1 MSVKVW
7 LSILILAISVG
18 GCAYQYRTTGAQ
30 ISSTQLINLYNEIE
44 SGGAIASSNG
54 NNGSLAATS
63 SSPTTNQGLL
73 NTDPT
78 AIAFYVGDDPSR
90 PVNSV
95 LAFDNMSVLSSNF
108 TCQDSSLAYV
118 ECSGLAHVQVIFVDG
133 YNVDN
138 NGNPVRSFEL
148 LMKLTDS
155 ANNVYYS
162 AWQSV
167 PGSDDWSGGLF
178 SVDMTPVSGTGQPLV
193 LETTDIDSSQDFNSA
208 IKLQVLVGNGQ
219 SAQYAGQISTMTGF
233 D

>member
-1 MSVKVW
+1 MSVKAW
-7 LSILILAISVG
+7 LSILALAVSVG
-18 GCAYQYRTTGAQ
+18 GCAYQFRTTGAQ
-30 ISSTQLINLYNEIE
+30 IGSTQLTSLYNEIE
-44 SGGAIASSNG
+44 SSGAAAS
-54 NNGSLAATS
+54 NNGSLAATA

-73 NTDPT
+73 NTDST

-95 LAFDNMSVLSSNF
+95 LAFDNTSVLSSNF
-108 TCQDSSLAYV
+108 TCQDPSTAYV
-118 ECSGLAHVQVIFVDG
+118 ECSGLAHAQVIFVDG

-162 AWQSV
+162 VWQSV
-167 PGSDDWSGGLF
+167 PGSDNWSGGLF

-208 IKLQVLVGNGQ
+208 IKLQVFVGSGQ
-219 SAQYAGQISTMTGF
+219 STQYAGQISTMTGF
-233 D
+233 N